1 MHPFIKCVTIFQ
13 NASCYDLKVI
23 ARVGYTTVFSKLQN
37 PKLCELVP
45 MWSLECVR
53 FEEEAD
59 FSSRLWR
66 IAAVEPLVSQNTELV
81 PRGSL
86 TGD

>member
-1 MHPFIKCVTIFQ
+1 
-13 NASCYDLKVI
+13 
-23 ARVGYTTVFSKLQN
+23 
-37 PKLCELVP
+37 